1 MKKFN
6 DSRFLPRKTLT
17 SLLPHLYFV
26 VNRILLP
33 QYMFHSWTFNFKE
46 FSMCTGSAPTASEHS
61 SLNCMEDHFPGHSPW
76 VYFYF
81 FLILVYTIY
90 WVFLSLWHDFLQRK
104 ICFSCQVWNIVLK
117 VVSYLIMTY
126 DQWVHIIR
134 NDNWHFLAETSTSL
148 VGNLLKNLMPCRRP
162 QFDFWFGR
170 MLWRSNGPLTPV
182 FSRFPWW
189 FR

>member
-1 MKKFN
+1 MYWLCPYSFRTLLFKLYGRPFPRLW
-6 DSRFLPRKTLT
+6 SLSLFLFFPNF
-17 SLLPHLYFV
+17 SIYNLLG
-26 VNRILLP
+26 I
-33 QYMFHSWTFNFKE
+33 
-46 FSMCTGSAPTASEHS
+46 
-61 SLNCMEDHFPGHSPW
+61 
-76 VYFYF
+76 
-81 FLILVYTIY
+81 
-90 WVFLSLWHDFLQRK
+90 LSLWHNFLQRK
-104 ICFSCQVWNIVLK
+104 ICFSCQVCNIVLK

-182 FSRFPWW
+182 FFRLPWW